1 MVVHI
6 VAAVAASVIASSG
19 VPRQTDTPQ
28 VRLAANSLRSRAD
41 SLAHPRTA
49 NALAIRA
56 RPASPR
62 IDGRLDDEA
71 WALAQPFGDFVQRE
85 PHEGQA
91 ATERTDVRVVFSD
104 DAIYIGIRAYDSHPD
119 LIAANLTRRD
129 AESPSDWI
137 GVAIDSYH
145 DRRTA
150 FYFLVNPAGV
160 KRDVYLFN
168 DSDEDDGW
176 DAVWDVATSRDAN
189 GWSAEFRIPFSQL
202 RFTRGASSFGF
213 NVTRKINRLNE
224 ETHWRL
230 VPRNSSAAVSL
241 FGELGGLEGIRP
253 PRRLEL
259 LPYSVARASNNI
271 AEAGNP
277 FARNTSQSATAGAD
291 LKMGVGSNLTL
302 DATINPDFGQVEADP
317 SVVNLSAFETFYPER
332 RPFFTEGGNIFRFPI
347 LLGDG
352 DGANEQLFYSRR
364 VGRRPQ
370 GDADPRGGFAET
382 VDHTSILGAAKLSG
396 KTRSG
401 WTIGLLGALTRGMEA
416 HVVDSLGA
424 PHSDLVEPQSEV
436 VVGRLA
442 RDFRQGRT
450 VAGLFGTWLRRDL
463 TPGLDWM
470 RRSAW
475 SLGADLNHRFAG
487 DRYRVRGWVVAS
499 SVHGSAD
506 AIARTQRSSARYFQR
521 PDNDYVLYDT
531 TRTSLSGLAAQAV
544 IGKEN
549 GTMRWQTGF
558 DTRTPGFEVNDAGFQ
573 READR
578 TIQFAWMGL
587 RFNKP
592 GKVFRR
598 VNMNFNQSSAF
609 NWGGERL
616 SLGGNVNVNVTFLN
630 YWSAYGGLWRG
641 MGGLQSGALR
651 GGPAL
656 RTPGGVNGWGGFA
669 SDSRKR
675 LSAEFNG
682 WFWRGDQG
690 TGKSGGMDPSVSWRP
705 SGRME
710 FSFGPSINWNHDT
723 WQYLETSTV
732 LGNTE
737 YFFGDLDQTTL
748 SFRLRGNVTFL
759 PTLTLQV
766 YAEPFYSAGRYLGV
780 QHVLNPRGARW
791 SDRMAS
797 LTPAQLTRDNASG
810 DFLVDLNSDAT
821 TDARIGN
828 PDFSFTSFRSN
839 VVLRWEYRAGST
851 IFLVWQQGRSGFSND
866 GHYRFGDATRSM
878 FATQPENVFL
888 IKMNYW
894 LSL

>member
-1 MVVHI
+1 MLAALAAAFATS
-6 VAAVAASVIASSG
+6 AAVQ
-19 VPRQTDTPQ
+19 QTDTPQ
-28 VRLAANSLRSRAD
+28 VRLASNSARPRAD
-41 SLAHPRTA
+41 SLANPRTA
-49 NALAIRA
+49 NALAVRA

-62 IDGRLDDEA
+62 VDGRLDDDA
-71 WALAQPFGDFVQRE
+71 WALAPVFGDFVQRE
-85 PHEGQA
+85 PDEGRA

-104 DAIYIGIRAYDSHPD
+104 DAIYVGIRAFDSHPD
-119 LIAANLTRRD
+119 QIAANLTRRD
-129 AESPSDWI
+129 ADSPSDWV

-150 FYFLVNPAGV
+150 FYFMVNPAGV
-160 KRDVYLFN
+160 KRDIYFFN
-168 DSDEDDGW
+168 DVDEDEGW
-176 DAVWDVATSRDAN
+176 DAVWDVATSRDGN

-202 RFTRGASSFGF
+202 RFSRGASSFGF
-213 NVTRKINRLNE
+213 NITRRVNRLNE
-224 ETHWRL
+224 ESHWRL
-230 VPRNSSAAVSL
+230 IPRNASAIVSL

-259 LPYSVARASNNI
+259 LPYSVARASNDI

-277 FARNTSQSATAGAD
+277 FAPNTSQSATAGAD

-302 DATINPDFGQVEADP
+302 DASINPDFGQVEADP

-370 GDADPRGGFAET
+370 GSGDPRGGFAET
-382 VDHTSILGAAKLSG
+382 VDYTNILGAAKLSG

-401 WTIGLLGALTRGMEA
+401 WTVGLLGALTRGMEA
-416 HVVDSLGA
+416 GVVDSLGA
-424 PHSDLVEPQSEV
+424 PHSDLVEPPSQY

-450 VAGLFGTWLRRDL
+450 VVGLFGTWLHREL
-463 TPGLDWM
+463 TPELQWL
-470 RRSAW
+470 RRGAL

-487 DRYRVRGWVVAS
+487 DKYRVRGWVVSS
-499 SVHGSAD
+499 SVTGSEE
-506 AIARTQRSSARYFQR
+506 AIANTQRSSARYYQR
-521 PDNDYVLYDT
+521 PDNDYVLFDT

-549 GTMRWQTGF
+549 GTVRWQTGF

-573 READR
+573 RAADR
-578 TIQFAWMGL
+578 TIQFAWVGL

-592 GKVFRR
+592 GKVLRR
-598 VNMNFNQSSAF
+598 ANVNFNQSSSF

-616 SLGGNVNVNVTFLN
+616 SLGGNVNTSVTFLN

-641 MGGLQSGALR
+641 AGGLSTGALR
-651 GGPAL
+651 GGPGLLTNGA
-656 RTPGGVNGWGGFA
+656 VNGWGGVA
-669 SDSRKR
+669 TDYRKR

-682 WFWRGDQG
+682 WFWRGDDG
-690 TGKSGGMDPSVSWRP
+690 TGKQGGLDPSVSWRP

-710 FSFGPSINWNHDT
+710 FSLGPSINWNHDT
-723 WQYLETSTV
+723 WQYLQTSSV
-732 LGNTE
+732 LGGTE

-766 YAEPFYSAGRYLGV
+766 YAEPYYSAGAYLGV
-780 QHVLNPRGARW
+780 QRVLDPRGAHW
-791 SDRMAS
+791 SDRMAY
-797 LTPAQLTRDNASG
+797 LTPAQLTRDAGG

-821 TDARIGN
+821 IDARIAN

-839 VVLRWEYRAGST
+839 VVLRWEYRPGST
-851 IFLVWQQGRSGFSND
+851 IFLVWQQGRAGHSND
-866 GHYRFGDATRSM
+866 GQYRFGDAARSM
-878 FATQPENVFL
+878 FSTQPENVFL